1 MKQLV
6 FSLAL
11 LVTVSASA
19 QEGQWFAQGGVGQL
33 KTSLATTGEDIKT
46 DASSTSKSISI
57 GYGLSQNLAV
67 VAGYRDFGT
76 LRVYRNT
83 GSSQFSASMK
93 GSAYTLGAVYSWGV
107 TDAVTVEAAG
117 GAYRWTNE
125 IDAPQGA
132 GNATV
137 HGTKAYFGAGV
148 SYALTQQTS
157 IGLQWTRFKSADSDI
172 ANPDVFE
179 AVVRYRF

>member
-1 MKQLV
+1 MKQLM

-11 LVTVSASA
+11 LASVSADA
-19 QEGQWFAQGGVGQL
+19 QEGQWFAQGGVGQQR
-33 KTSLATTGEDIKT
+33 TSFATTGADIKT
-46 DASSTSKSISI
+46 DASPTSKSISM
-57 GYGLSQNLAV
+57 GYVLSRNIAV

-76 LRVYRNT
+76 LRVYRDT

-107 TDAVTVEAAG
+107 TDRVTVEAAG
-117 GAYRWTNE
+117 GAYRWTTD

-132 GNATV
+132 GKATV
-137 HGTKAYFGAGV
+137 HGTKAYFGTGV

-157 IGLQWTRFKSADSDI
+157 IGLQWTRFKSADSDV
-172 ANPDVFE
+172 ADPDVFE